1 MMLELTLPYLLVVSD
16 SFVFFFC
23 SQSNTIKYQC
33 ELNLQLEKNA
43 LDLVMGNPSV
53 ARALATTIGDD
64 TFNKVVRQRS
74 PLAKGIVGGNNLDFN
89 ALSPHQSFQLDRPD
103 SPLSQASS
111 NDSNESN
118 DSNASFVRVP
128 PPLPSSVV
136 QVPRR

>member
-1 MMLELTLPYLLVVSD
+1 
-16 SFVFFFC
+16 
-23 SQSNTIKYQC
+23 
-33 ELNLQLEKNA
+33 
-43 LDLVMGNPSV
+43 MGNPSV

-74 PLAKGIVGGNNLDFN
+74 PLAKGIIGGNNLDFN

-118 DSNASFVRVP
+118 ESNESNDSNASFVRVP
-128 PPLPSSVV
+128 PPPLHVPSSVV
-136 QVPRR
+136 PRR